1 MDRGV
6 DVGDRIEQ
14 VQGADDIVHLCV
26 DGVLAVDHRVR
37 RGSLLGEVDNRL
49 GRELTDGLLD
59 EHVVGQVAYERLHGV
74 TGDFLPRRDPPLQLP
89 DGHET
94 VDAHLGVVQA
104 SSEVVHDTDIV
115 VSRGKVQCGRPAKV
129 TVATEYEDPH
139 RSLLLLV
146 DRGSLRCP
154 VGVVALGLLAFDRGR
169 LQTQRPKPDCR
180 ICRDAAP

>member
-59 EHVVGQVAYERLHGV
+59 EHVVG
-74 TGDFLPRRDPPLQLP
+74 
-89 DGHET
+89 
-94 VDAHLGVVQA
+94 
-104 SSEVVHDTDIV
+104 
-115 VSRGKVQCGRPAKV
+115 
-129 TVATEYEDPH
+129 
-139 RSLLLLV
+139 
-146 DRGSLRCP
+146 
-154 VGVVALGLLAFDRGR
+154 
-169 LQTQRPKPDCR
+169 
-180 ICRDAAP
+180 